1 MDNCTCTSRER
12 VYIVY
17 GNDFTIEAHV
27 SVYDKDEGIYK
38 LLDLTGVKGC
48 QMRLVGTYRKAIG
61 KDVAVSGSKV
71 TAFFPGGSVGVGTYG
86 VEITFVDSLGKGRIF
101 ERNLIGIVSASG
113 EATVDNDIEG
123 EAGEGLNVS
132 VNVLTRTVRIGG
144 VGSVL
149 ADYNLLENRPSI
161 GGVTLEGN
169 KRPSDLGMYSKVEAD
184 EKFQTKESAAEADK
198 RVQGMLDGK
207 VDKEPGKGLS
217 ANDLTDERAGK
228 VDKLKMDGRANEYL
242 NGAGTY
248 SRPVRQGYGVSVA
261 DDNTVSVDPQVIARQ
276 SDVANVAADLAAQK
290 AKEQGDI
297 DRANA
302 AISKEET
309 DRKAAVAV
317 LQSLID
323 ILNSDP
329 NVDGSV
335 KKTVADAIARVVA
348 GAPEDLDTL
357 KEIADYI
364 ASDKTG
370 AAQMAAA
377 ISQLQTLT
385 EKHTSDIAGNASGVA
400 ENKAGVAALK
410 TLTAGHTKSIE
421 DLDTTKADKAD
432 VEPYDC
438 TWAFR
443 LANGAEVT
451 RDQVIELD
459 TAIRSGRPLYV
470 IRYEQITSSVIGM
483 IDNSSADYS
492 EIVLLMYTYSS
503 GGLRCV
509 ISDRDM
515 VDEGHYIE
523 ANISYWEFQQRLVSG
538 ANIKT
543 INGVPV
549 LGSGDIKTPAPTK
562 VSELENDKG
571 FLTEHQS
578 LEAYYQKTE
587 ASLDHRVVAEAIVSL
602 DARLDALEGSR
613 GLLGDATAG
622 TVDVRGLTRCR
633 YPLVMLAHGVPA
645 EANVPDNLPDGLPW
659 DGVPAFAGQQYVN
672 LDAASGGLYY
682 AAGVDSVADWKQA

>member
-1 MDNCTCTSRER
+1 MNKECDCKHSGIR
-12 VYIVY
+12 IVR
-17 GNDFTIEAHV
+17 GNDVTIEAVV
-27 SVYDKDEGIYK
+27 SVFDKA
-38 LLDLTGVKGC
+38 T
-48 QMRLVGTYRKAIG
+48 GTYSPIDLSEVEGVSLNMIGPFGRVAGREVSAI
-61 KDVAVSGSKV
+61 GSKV
-71 TAFFPGGSVGVGTYG
+71 TAFFPAGRLGKGVYG
-86 VEITFVDSLGKGRIF
+86 VEITFSDADGRCRAF
-101 ERNLIGIVSASG
+101 ERSLIEVVESSG
-113 EATVDNDIEG
+113 EATVESTAEG
-123 EAGEGLNVS
+123 ETGDGLNITVD
-132 VNVLTRTVRIGG
+132 VRTRTVRIGG
-144 VGSVL
+144 T
-149 ADYNLLENRPSI
+149 AATDYYPSLTGKPSI
-161 GGVTLEGN
+161 NGVVLEGD
-169 KRPSDLGMYSKVEAD
+169 KAPEELGLYSMVEAD
-184 EKFQTKESAAEADK
+184 GKFETKSHAAEADK

-207 VDKEPGKGLS
+207 VDKEPGKDLS

-323 ILNSDP
+323 ILNSDS

-370 AAQMAAA
+370 AAQLAAA

-421 DLDTTKADKAD
+421 DLRIAKQDA
-432 VEPYDC
+432 
-438 TWAFR
+438 
-443 LANGAEVT
+443 
-451 RDQVIELD
+451 
-459 TAIRSGRPLYV
+459 
-470 IRYEQITSSVIGM
+470 
-483 IDNSSADYS
+483 
-492 EIVLLMYTYSS
+492 
-503 GGLRCV
+503 
-509 ISDRDM
+509 
-515 VDEGHYIE
+515 
-523 ANISYWEFQQRLVSG
+523 LVSG
-538 ANIKT
+538 TNIKT

-571 FLTEHQS
+571 FLTELQS
-578 LEAYYQKTE
+578 LEAYYQK
-587 ASLDHRVVAEAIVSL
+587 AAAQLDNRVVAEAIVSL
-602 DARLDALEGSR
+602 AARVDALESR
-613 GLLGDATAG
+613 QGLLGNAKAG
-622 TVDVRGLTRCR
+622 TLDVSELTKCLYPTILRG
-633 YPLVMLAHGVPA
+633 HGVPSA
-645 EANVPDNLPDGLPW
+645 TNIPDNLPAGLPW
-659 DGVPAFAGQQYVN
+659 DGVPVFIGQLYIN
-672 LDAASGGLYY
+672 LDATSGGLYY
-682 AAGVDSVADWKQA
+682 AIGHGSVADWKQA

>member
-1 MDNCTCTSRER
+1 MNCIKKLPWSAGKYIDTRKYYPQDR
-12 VYIVY
+12 VYCDGSIYASLAEQV
-17 GNDFTIEAHV
+17 GNKPYFKQD
-27 SVYDKDEGIYK
+27 SD
-38 LLDLTGVKGC
+38 
-48 QMRLVGTYRKAIG
+48 GTYT
-61 KDVAVSGSKV
+61 VA
-71 TAFFPGGSVGVGTYG
+71 PGWALLAAGLLEDNG
-86 VEITFVDSLGKGRIF
+86 LGYDY
-101 ERNLIGIVSASG
+101 EVLENLP
-113 EATVDNDIEG
+113 
-123 EAGEGLNVS
+123 S
-132 VNVLTRTVRIGG
+132 VNGVVLMGDKTP
-144 VGSVL
+144 
-149 ADYNLLENRPSI
+149 E
-161 GGVTLEGN
+161 E
-169 KRPSDLGMYSKVEAD
+169 LGLYSKVEAD
-184 EKFQTKESAAEADK
+184 GKFETKSHAADTFQTKESAAEADK

-207 VDKEPGKGLS
+207 VDKEPGKDLS

-228 VDKLKMDGRANEYL
+228 VDKLKIDGRANEYL
-242 NGAGTY
+242 NGAGIY

-297 DRANA
+297 DRTNA

-309 DRKAAVAV
+309 DRKAAVAA

-323 ILNSDP
+323 ILNSDS

-335 KKTVADAIARVVA
+335 SKTVADAVARVVA

-370 AAQMAAA
+370 AAQLAAA

-421 DLDTTKADKAD
+421 DLRIAKQDA
-432 VEPYDC
+432 
-438 TWAFR
+438 
-443 LANGAEVT
+443 
-451 RDQVIELD
+451 
-459 TAIRSGRPLYV
+459 
-470 IRYEQITSSVIGM
+470 
-483 IDNSSADYS
+483 
-492 EIVLLMYTYSS
+492 
-503 GGLRCV
+503 
-509 ISDRDM
+509 
-515 VDEGHYIE
+515 
-523 ANISYWEFQQRLVSG
+523 LVSG
-538 ANIKT
+538 TNIKT

-578 LEAYYQKTE
+578 LEAYYQK
-587 ASLDHRVVAEAIVSL
+587 AAAQLDNRVVVEAIVSL
-602 DARLDALEGSR
+602 ASRLDALEGSR

-633 YPLVMLAHGVPA
+633 YPLVMLGHGVPA

-659 DGVPAFAGQQYVN
+659 DGVPAFVGQNYIN

>member
-1 MDNCTCTSRER
+1 MDNCTCISREI
-12 VYIVY
+12 VSIVY

-38 LLDLTGVKGC
+38 LLDLTGVKKC

-71 TAFFPGGSVGVGTYG
+71 TAFFPGGSIGVGIYG
-86 VEITFVDSLGKGRIF
+86 VEITFVDSLGKSRIF
-101 ERNLIGIVSASG
+101 ERNLIRIVSASG

-132 VNVLTRTVRIGG
+132 VNVLTRTVRIGD

-169 KRPSDLGMYSKVEAD
+169 KRPSDLGIYSKEEAD
-184 EKFQTKESAAEADK
+184 GKFETKESAAEADK

-228 VDKLKMDGRANEYL
+228 VDKLKIDGRANEYL
-242 NGAGTY
+242 NSAGIY

-276 SDVANVAADLAAQK
+276 SDVASVAADLAAQK

-309 DRKAAVAV
+309 DRKAAVAA

-323 ILNSDP
+323 ILNSDS

-335 KKTVADAIARVVA
+335 SKTVADAVARVVA

-370 AAQMAAA
+370 AAQLAAA

-421 DLDTTKADKAD
+421 DLRIAKQDA
-432 VEPYDC
+432 
-438 TWAFR
+438 
-443 LANGAEVT
+443 
-451 RDQVIELD
+451 
-459 TAIRSGRPLYV
+459 
-470 IRYEQITSSVIGM
+470 
-483 IDNSSADYS
+483 
-492 EIVLLMYTYSS
+492 
-503 GGLRCV
+503 
-509 ISDRDM
+509 
-515 VDEGHYIE
+515 
-523 ANISYWEFQQRLVSG
+523 LVSG
-538 ANIKT
+538 TNIKT

-578 LEAYYQKTE
+578 LEAYYQK
-587 ASLDHRVVAEAIVSL
+587 AAAQLDNRVVAEAIVSL
-602 DARLDALEGSR
+602 AARVDALESR
-613 GLLGDATAG
+613 QGLLGNAKAG
-622 TVDVRGLTRCR
+622 TLDVSELTKCLYPTILRG
-633 YPLVMLAHGVPA
+633 HGVPSA
-645 EANVPDNLPDGLPW
+645 TSIPDNLPAGLPW
-659 DGVPAFAGQQYVN
+659 DGVPVFIGQLYIN
-672 LDAASGGLYY
+672 LDATSGGLYY
-682 AAGVDSVADWKQA
+682 AAGHDSVADWKQA